1 MAVFYGQQMTKL
13 RVDPVTVPDPG
24 FVDGTV
30 RCFVEEITLA
40 TQTTADTIEIAR
52 LPKGAVPLYGVVE
65 TDTSLGTTLLGIGIA
80 GSVAKYRT
88 ATAFTALNTP
98 TLFGVGAGIGV
109 ALADEEIVFI
119 TIGSASFPSS
129 GTLRVMFF
137 YAFN

>member
-1 MAVFYGQQMTKL
+1 MAVLYGQQMTKL
-13 RVDPVTVPDPG
+13 RVSPTATPAPG

-40 TQTTADTIEIAR
+40 SQATTDTIEVAR

-65 TDTSLGTTLLGIGIA
+65 TDTTLATAEVAIGITGTTG
-80 GSVAKYRT
+80 KYRAAAVLT
-88 ATAFTALNTP
+88 ATNAPA
-98 TLFGVGAGIGV
+98 LFGVGAAVGEPT
-109 ALADEEIVFI
+109 ADEEIVFI
-119 TIGSASFPSS
+119 TITVAALPAS